1 MTSVHPPSSPLYW
14 YSLLACLSNFSGLDG
29 INAVAVRIAHSSRQD
44 YLLLAFHL
52 LFIEVNTV
60 NEGVN
65 EEVLVVDI
73 PVLSHSGSL
82 QLTNRSPNHQPHG
95 LHQ

>member
-1 MTSVHPPSSPLYW
+1 MTSVYPPSSPLYW

-29 INAVAVRIAHSSRQD
+29 INAVTVRIAHSSCQD

-52 LFIEVNTV
+52 LFIEVNT
-60 NEGVN
+60 VN